1 MDHPLQSYG
10 QIYFNKWCRDGHVD
24 VDINV
29 DVGIDVDVGVDVE
42 VDVSTD
48 VDVDFEVAAKKEW
61 NIKMPASGVEMGANY
76 LSGAS
81 GTGICK
87 YCNQQ

>member
-1 MDHPLQSYG
+1 M
-10 QIYFNKWCRDGHVD
+10 HVD
-24 VDINV
+24 
-29 DVGIDVDVGVDVE
+29 VDVE

-48 VDVDFEVAAKKEW
+48 VDVDFEVNVDFDVAAKKEW

>member
-1 MDHPLQSYG
+1 MAKKYLHEY
-10 QIYFNKWCRDGHVD
+10 IR
-24 VDINV
+24 
-29 DVGIDVDVGVDVE
+29 GVHDKYQVC
-42 VDVSTD
+42 VSTD
-48 VDVDFEVAAKKEW
+48 VDVYFEVDVDFDVAAKKEW

>member
-1 MDHPLQSYG
+1 MQLFFYKLRDLFFLQAPFFWSDVDVDV
-10 QIYFNKWCRDGHVD
+10 DGDVDVNIDVDVDVD
-24 VDINV
+24 VDI
-29 DVGIDVDVGVDVE
+29 D
-42 VDVSTD
+42 
-48 VDVDFEVAAKKEW
+48 VAAKKEW

-87 YCNQQ
+87 YSNQQ